1 MSTTE
6 RTMTRTLSATRKV
19 NVRLFADVI
28 AYTAAWSKTVLRAL
42 RNRKAMNA
50 LSELEDHQLFDIGL
64 TRLEVDRAMIQSG
77 LFEDPYSLLPPHAR
91 QRGRRSLSVNK
102 RA

>member
-19 NVRLFADVI
+19 NGRLFADVV
-28 AYTAAWSKTVLRAL
+28 AYTVAWSKAVLRAF
-42 RNRKAMNA
+42 RNRRAMNA
-50 LSELEDHQLFDIGL
+50 LSDLEDHQLFDIGL

-77 LFEDPYSLLPPHAR
+77 LLEDPYSLLPPHAR
-91 QRGRRSLSVNK
+91 QRGRRSLVSQK